1 MTDQE
6 IHPLRELVKQQAQEI
21 ARLNDALNDALGN
34 LNDIADIKNAEIA
47 RLRETLS
54 RVYQQQAEDLDDA
67 SDALEFAAK
76 ERDGLKAEIAA
87 MEANQKAYMNIHAL
101 WLTAKADRERK
112 DALLLQCLRHN
123 MPNSMKDKIKEE
135 LKCS

>member
-6 IHPLRELVKQQAQEI
+6 INPLKELVRQQA
-21 ARLNDALNDALGN
+21 
-34 LNDIADIKNAEIA
+34 AEIA

-54 RVYQQQAEDLDDA
+54 RV
-67 SDALEFAAK
+67 FAVK

>member
-6 IHPLRELVKQQAQEI
+6 INPLKELVRQQA
-21 ARLNDALNDALGN
+21 
-34 LNDIADIKNAEIA
+34 AEIA

-54 RVYQQQAEDLDDA
+54 RVYQQQADDLDEA
-67 SDALEFAAK
+67 SDAMEFAVK

-135 LKCS
+135 LK